1 MKKIYKIDN
10 EQISFVKKVG
20 YALIGNHDHPGAAS
34 TYPEYFLI
42 QDDLIDI
49 ILATDHNTNIALNI
63 NPKDVLLPS
72 INNIIK
78 YSSSKLSKR
87 YESVAPRHQ
96 LQRKQEKTVNDQ

>member
-49 ILATDHNTNIALNI
+49 ILATDHNTDIVSNVIS
-63 NPKDVLLPS
+63 KYVLLES
-72 INNIIK
+72 INDSSI
-78 YSSSKLSKR
+78 YSKTKLSNIS
-87 YESVAPRHQ
+87 ENVSPCHII
-96 LQRKQEKTVNDQ
+96 QRK